1 LKKEKKKLLMLK
13 YEFSKLK
20 DHVNFASVYHAKAL
34 RIVDSVIINVS
45 LNVILVPQISQFFIL
60 AP

>member
-1 LKKEKKKLLMLK
+1 MLK

-20 DHVNFASVYHAKAL
+20 DQVNFASVYHAKAL